1 MNTPLQDIRILDFT
15 RLLPGPFCTLLLADL
30 GASVIKIESLPGGDY
45 ARYLPPTFGDMGGA
59 FAALNRNKKSL
70 AVNLKDPAGID
81 IIKRLLPACDI
92 LVESYRPGVMERFGL
107 GYESLKAIKPE
118 LIYCALTGYGQEGAY
133 HRKAGH
139 DLNYLALSGLLSQ
152 IGHRKGPPVV
162 PGLQIAD
169 ITGAYHGVMG
179 ILAALIER
187 GRTGMGKFV
196 DVSLTEASAS
206 FLVMALGQYATDGKP
221 PRRGIG
227 ELNGE
232 IPAYGIYETR
242 DGRYMAL
249 GALEPKFWGAFLK
262 AAGREDLMM
271 EGWESGER
279 ATKVKQQVEEIFKS
293 RSQKEWI
300 ALLAEHDTCC
310 EPVLAPEEAVNHVA
324 HQARQTFSDLP
335 FPGDGPAK
343 TPRANLFKDSA
354 VAPIMA
360 PVLGAHTHDLLRKAG
375 YSEDEISIFISQ
387 GAIVCG
393 KENAL

>member
-1 MNTPLQDIRILDFT
+1 M
-15 RLLPGPFCTLLLADL
+15 PGPFCTLLLADL

-249 GALEPKFWGAFLK
+249 GALEPRFWGAFLK

-279 ATKVKQQVEEIFKS
+279 ATKVKQQVDLSVRIP
-293 RSQKEWI
+293 EW
-300 ALLAEHDTCC
+300 
-310 EPVLAPEEAVNHVA
+310 
-324 HQARQTFSDLP
+324 
-335 FPGDGPAK
+335 
-343 TPRANLFKDSA
+343 
-354 VAPIMA
+354 VAPDEVRVQVSGAEREVGFEGRYAQVGEVKPGEVATLSFPIAERTEGIYVEKERYTVIRRGNEVVKMD
-360 PVLGAHTHDLLRKAG
+360 PLGKNCPLYQRAHYRENRTRWRKIERFVS
-375 YSEDEISIFISQ
+375 SEQIRW
-387 GAIVCG
+387 
-393 KENAL
+393 